1 MNPYLSF
8 SSDNGDLFVLQ
19 DAQNTPDINENAAE
33 NIKQTPKIF
42 EQIAQE
48 CVDEMETLND
58 QETRKANHLTFA
70 VEFDAISPV
79 SGLNNM
85 FAVAL
90 NCSERLCACFVSVI
104 N

>member
-1 MNPYLSF
+1 
-8 SSDNGDLFVLQ
+8 
-19 DAQNTPDINENAAE
+19 
-33 NIKQTPKIF
+33 
-42 EQIAQE
+42 
-48 CVDEMETLND
+48 METLND

-90 NCSERLCACFVSVI
+90 NCSERLCACFVSVM